1 VTAPLFRVDSGLATL
16 GPQLVALRSALER
29 RFLAWAEE
37 IGAPAML
44 FPPLIRAAELEKL
57 DYFRNFPHLAVV
69 ASRILP
75 ERLDAH
81 YARGGTVAQG
91 IPGGDLADGE
101 YVLPSAACYN
111 VYLHL
116 AGTVLDAP
124 RYVTTVATCFRNESS
139 YDELQ
144 RLWSFSMRE
153 IVCLGTAEEV
163 QRHLGAFKERV
174 LGFAAELGLV
184 LDIEVAS
191 DPFYQPG
198 SSRALMA
205 KLFPQKEELVYGRS
219 LAIASLNFH
228 RNFFGERCGIRTAGG
243 EPAFTGCVAFGIER
257 WLHALLDRFGGDAD
271 TATAAVTA
279 ALAATAAL
287 AVPALATAEAPAGR

>member
-1 VTAPLFRVDSGLATL
+1 MSEPLFRVDGGLATL
-16 GPQLVALRSALER
+16 GPRLVGLRTALEEH
-29 RFLAWAEE
+29 FLGWAEE
-37 IGAPAML
+37 AGAGAML
-44 FPPLIRAAELEKL
+44 FPALIRASALEKL

-69 ASRILP
+69 ASRIRP
-75 ERLDAH
+75 ERLDSH
-81 YARGGTVAQG
+81 YARGGAVAPA
-91 IPGGDLADGE
+91 IPGGDLADGQ

-116 AGTVLDAP
+116 AGTVLDGP
-124 RYVTTVATCFRNESS
+124 RYVTTVATCFRNEGS

-163 QRHLGAFKERV
+163 QRHLGAFKERI
-174 LGFAAELGLV
+174 LAFTGELGLA
-184 LDIEVAS
+184 LDVEVAS

-198 SSRALMA
+198 SSRALMQ
-205 KLFPQKEELVYGRS
+205 KLFPQKEEMLYGRS

-228 RNFFGERCGIRTAGG
+228 RNFFGERCDIRTADG

-257 WLHALLDRFGGDAD
+257 WLHALLDRFAGDA
-271 TATAAVTA
+271 AQASAAVSA
-279 ALAATAAL
+279 AGSAVAAAA
-287 AVPALATAEAPAGR
+287 GQR